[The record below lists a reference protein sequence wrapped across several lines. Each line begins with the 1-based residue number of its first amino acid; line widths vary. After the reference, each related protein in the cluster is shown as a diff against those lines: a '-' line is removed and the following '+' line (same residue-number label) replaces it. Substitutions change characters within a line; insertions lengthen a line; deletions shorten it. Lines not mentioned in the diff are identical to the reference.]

1 MLTTSY
7 HNKYAHFPFNVVTVT
22 VKSLLVA
29 VKGPR
34 GDLSLNMR
42 KFNRLV
48 DIKTVSGGKKVRLD
62 IWHATRKELACLRSL
77 SAKIEN
83 MIIGVTKGFLYKM
96 RFVYNHFPINSGI
109 EDGGKV
115 LTIRNFLGEKRMRTI
130 RMLDGVTIVKSS
142 DVKDEVQ
149 ISGND
154 VDKVSLSAS
163 QIYDSCKVRNKDIR
177 KFLDGVYISERTNIE
192 LDEDE

>member
-1 MLTTSY
+1 MLVS
-7 HNKYAHFPFNVVTVT
+7 
-22 VKSLLVA
+22 

-83 MIIGVTKGFLYKM
+83 MIVGVTKGFLYKM

-130 RMLDGVTIVKSS
+130 RMLDGVTIVKSK

>member
-1 MLTTSY
+1 MQV
-7 HNKYAHFPFNVVTVT
+7 KVV
-22 VKSLLVA
+22 
-29 VKGPR
+29 GPR
-34 GDLSLNMR
+34 GELSLNMR
-42 KFNRLV
+42 KFNRLC
-48 DIKTVSGGKKVRLD
+48 DIKTVSGGKKVRVD

-83 MIIGVTKGFLYKM
+83 MIIGTTKGFLYKM

-109 EDGGKV
+109 ESAGKV

-130 RMLDGVTIVKSS
+130 NMLDGVTIVKSK

-177 KFLDGVYISERTNIE
+177 KFLDGVYISERTNVVV
-192 LDEDE
+192 DED

>member
-1 MLTTSY
+1 MQV
-7 HNKYAHFPFNVVTVT
+7 KVV
-22 VKSLLVA
+22 
-29 VKGPR
+29 GPR
-34 GDLSLNMR
+34 GELNLNMR

-48 DIKTVSGGKKVRLD
+48 DIKVVASWKKVRLD
-62 IWHATRKELACLRSL
+62 IWHGTRKELASLRSL
-77 SAKIEN
+77 GAKIDN
-83 MIIGVTKGFLYKM
+83 MFTGVTKGFLYKM

-115 LTIRNFLGEKRMRTI
+115 LTIRNFLGEKRVRTI
-130 RMLDGVTIVKSS
+130 TMLDGVTIVKSA

-177 KFLDGVYISERTNIE
+177 KFLDGVYISEKTNIVV
-192 LDEDE
+192 DEDE

>member
-1 MLTTSY
+1 MKALQV
-7 HNKYAHFPFNVVTVT
+7 KVV
-22 VKSLLVA
+22 
-29 VKGPR
+29 GPR
-34 GDLSLNMR
+34 GELSLNMR

-62 IWHATRKELACLRSL
+62 MWHGTRKELACLRSL
-77 SAKIEN
+77 SSKIEN
-83 MIIGVTKGFLYKM
+83 MIIGTTKGFLYKM

-109 EDGGKV
+109 EGAGKT

-130 RMLDGVTIVKSS
+130 NMLDGVTIVKSK

-177 KFLDGVYISERTNIE
+177 KFLDGVYISERTNVVV
-192 LDEDE
+192 DED